1 MFKQGSSGSGPT
13 GRAARRRGTPSARSK
28 SAPAKLDVGEVP
40 PQVRAPNRPE
50 WPGPI
55 NEEERAALK
64 AGWSFVE

>member
-1 MFKQGSSGSGPT
+1 MIKRGSSGSGT
-13 GRAARRRGTPSARSK
+13 TSRVARKRGTPHARSQ
-28 SAPAKLDVGEVP
+28 SASAKLDVGEVP

-50 WPGPI
+50 WPGPM